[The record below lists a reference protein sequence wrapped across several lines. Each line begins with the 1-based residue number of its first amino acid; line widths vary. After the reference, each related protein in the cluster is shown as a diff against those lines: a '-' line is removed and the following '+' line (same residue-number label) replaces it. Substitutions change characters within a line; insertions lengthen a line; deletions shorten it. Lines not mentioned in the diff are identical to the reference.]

1 MKEKAVLQMLIEDKK
16 EMLEILSK
24 LNEFKIQPLSENLKP
39 ISSTS
44 LQTFKDSPLGFDE
57 DLINQLLNTCFEY
70 L

>member
-39 ISSTS
+39 LSST
-44 LQTFKDSPLGFDE
+44 PL
-57 DLINQLLNTCFEY
+57 
-70 L
+70 